1 MNDKP
6 MVGTALSITS
16 LGKCGYEPIETIY
29 SAAKGSNFRTFLVR
43 ASGIGPVAHLGANI
57 FCPRSTDKS
66 VRSPGRSRESVGPT
80 TQTNKTF
87 PRFPAEV
94 VLCYRALTSADCLVL
109 CGGGASTQPIIEKHT
124 NRSGGPSTSMHQAS
138 GT

>member
-6 MVGTALSITS
+6 TAGTALSVTS
-16 LGKCGYEPIETIY
+16 LGKCGYKPIETIY
-29 SAAKGSNFRTFLVR
+29 SAAKGSNFRTFLAR
-43 ASGIGPVAHLGANI
+43 ATGVGPVAHLGANI
-57 FCPRSTDKS
+57 LCPRSTDGS

-80 TQTNKTF
+80 IRTNKTF
-87 PRFPAEV
+87 PRFSAEV
-94 VLCYRALTSADCLVL
+94 VLRYRALTSADCLVL